1 MANDYTAEVLRYL
14 RRKDSSG
21 FEPITW
27 LGSEQRFV
35 GALRNS
41 GVNNLEEQYVLGTDT
56 YTVSY
61 TDSEGNDIIEKSYCV
76 TPSGSLDG
84 VTNYYKVITTIYN
97 DGDPDAEYKFDGEAL
112 EFENTSNDV
121 TFGDGS
127 TEYPN
132 LESLY
137 LLNNETFEFFNDSFR
152 INLPSSV
159 ARKDELY
166 FIQSDGNPMLVL
178 TKLTGIGYTSDGKK
192 VVREQIIN
200 AINP

>member
-61 TDSEGNDIIEKSYCV
+61 TDSEGNDVIEKSYCV

-112 EFENTSNDV
+112 EFKNTSNDV
-121 TFGDGS
+121 TFHEAAVRVANDLD
-127 TEYPN
+127 N
-132 LESLY
+132 LKVTSARGTYYIHIIGRAKEPITGLIFDIDR
-137 LLNNETFEFFNDSFR
+137 TFTNR
-152 INLPSSV
+152 P
-159 ARKDELY
+159 
-166 FIQSDGNPMLVL
+166 Q
-178 TKLTGIGYTSDGKK
+178 
-192 VVREQIIN
+192 
-200 AINP
+200 